1 MGMGLGGCEDDDF
14 FVDEHRLMDK
24 GGNGP
29 WWESRDYGL
38 PCIPC
43 SVRGCPAN
51 SNGKCEMPSA
61 IKIGS
66 DGVCELGKKAMDGN
80 G

>member
-1 MGMGLGGCEDDDF
+1 MKLGIMA
-14 FVDEHRLMDK
+14 RN
-24 GGNGP
+24 GGNDP

-43 SVRGCPAN
+43 SVKGCPAN
-51 SNGKCEMPSA
+51 VDGKCEMPSA

-66 DGVCELGKKAMDGN
+66 DGVCELGKKAMDRN